1 MPETAGNA
9 EMPVASEDAWLP
21 PRYRFLA
28 KTTTAAMLAM
38 PQLAC
43 ELRCCRRAGRC
54 CADIWV
60 AGAAI
65 GEDDDP
71 PCLALLSDHQWDCY
85 DALYVQ
91 VVRALATAARDED
104 ILPAADAEAH
114 ELQCAA
120 IDIADIVI
128 GSEPAARH
136 RAARWWRRQARLL
149 ARADPQHIAG
159 TAKARAFA
167 GAPFRNPALPAERPQ
182 SRENPALPEAC
193 NVSK

>member
-1 MPETAGNA
+1 MPDMTQIDE
-9 EMPVASEDAWLP
+9 LP
-21 PRYRFLA
+21 PADVDVWLRPKYRFRA
-28 KTTTAAMLAM
+28 KQATAAMLGL

-43 ELRCCRRAGRC
+43 RLRCCRRNG
-54 CADIWV
+54 CADIWLDLLN
-60 AGAAI
+60 
-65 GEDDDP
+65 EDDDP

-104 ILPAADAEAH
+104 ILPAADADAH

-159 TAKARAFA
+159 TAKARASA
-167 GAPFRNPALPAERPQ
+167 GAPIRNPALPAERPQ
-182 SRENPALPEAC
+182 SRENPALREAC